1 MLINQS
7 FVSKSAIQSWRPR
20 LFLSVNMWALLAFRN
35 AFLHWVSRPRP
46 EYWRGENRS
55 TNSQARFLLPWPIYA
70 DKISDKGLPYMTS
83 ARFSDILTPSPPCYC
98 HKSAGFVPFICF
110 LGSPSPIHSGRHI
123 WKAPNANGLGLTL
136 RGKRG
141 ERSQI
146 MHLDQLFMEP
156 QESTFP
162 CFVCNL
168 CGMTDKN
175 NTIKQKV
182 IALNWIRE
190 YFFLL

>member
-83 ARFSDILTPSPPCYC
+83 ARFSDILTPSPLVTVTNQLVLFLSSAFWGPPPPSTADVIYGRPPTLMDWAWPCEENVENVARLCISINYSWN
-98 HKSAGFVPFICF
+98 HKRVLFLVSYATFVGW
-110 LGSPSPIHSGRHI
+110 L
-123 WKAPNANGLGLTL
+123 
-136 RGKRG
+136 
-141 ERSQI
+141 
-146 MHLDQLFMEP
+146 
-156 QESTFP
+156 
-162 CFVCNL
+162 
-168 CGMTDKN
+168 
-175 NTIKQKV
+175 IK
-182 IALNWIRE
+182 IRQ
-190 YFFLL
+190 

>member
-1 MLINQS
+1 MLSGLSIQTGHTYWARILGRHNDS
-7 FVSKSAIQSWRPR
+7 TVFHYACPRAGIMRMCARFVY
-20 LFLSVNMWALLAFRN
+20 WAQIA
-35 AFLHWVSRPRP
+35 
-46 EYWRGENRS
+46 YWRSQKHPREN
-55 TNSQARFLLPWPIYA
+55 ACLLFIV
-70 DKISDKGLPYMTS
+70 KSDFPGYN
-83 ARFSDILTPSPPCYC
+83 
-98 HKSAGFVPFICF
+98 VPFICF